1 MSLWMWGEVEGW
13 RDTLYGST
21 FDCWGGGG
29 DTQLGENNYPAAAA
43 AAALVPVLVK
53 YNISR
58 ASAPHTAPGADTC
71 SKGFTRWH
79 NVTLSH
85 VMSHV
90 MSRNVTHLYKYTLG
104 HNIRMAMMA
113 CLDNRRFVPYCA
125 KNANYC
131 RLRHPC

>member
-29 DTQLGENNYPAAAA
+29 GGDTQLGENNYPGAA

-58 ASAPHTAPGADTC
+58 AAAPHTAPGAATC

-85 VMSHV
+85 VMS
-90 MSRNVTHLYKYTLG
+90 RNVT
-104 HNIRMAMMA
+104 
-113 CLDNRRFVPYCA
+113 P
-125 KNANYC
+125 
-131 RLRHPC
+131 

>member
-29 DTQLGENNYPAAAA
+29 DTQLGENNYPAAA

-90 MSRNVTHLYKYTLG
+90 MSHISTNTHWAITLG
-104 HNIRMAMMA
+104 WQ
-113 CLDNRRFVPYCA
+113 
-125 KNANYC
+125 
-131 RLRHPC
+131 

>member
-43 AAALVPVLVK
+43 AALVPVLVK

-58 ASAPHTAPGADTC
+58 ASAPHTAPGAATC

-90 MSRNVTHLYKYTLG
+90 MSHISTNTHWAITLG
-104 HNIRMAMMA
+104 WQWLVWITVVLSHTVQKMQIIA
-113 CLDNRRFVPYCA
+113 D
-125 KNANYC
+125 
-131 RLRHPC
+131 